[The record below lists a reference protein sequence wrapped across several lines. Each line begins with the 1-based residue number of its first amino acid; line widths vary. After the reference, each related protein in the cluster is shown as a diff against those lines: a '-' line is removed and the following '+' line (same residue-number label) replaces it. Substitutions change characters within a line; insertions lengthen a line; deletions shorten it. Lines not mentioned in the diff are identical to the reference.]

1 MRPRGFSIASVLIV
15 LLSAAIVLVSFAPA
29 VLAPPPTPYTTFGMA
44 FDSTGTRF
52 PQGTPIRTFIDGVD
66 YSNKTSVYD
75 NTGSFYVDT
84 FGNWAAP
91 ATTQAK
97 EGGDIG
103 DAIMYASGEL
113 AGASPGGVARE
124 TSTWAV
130 GGLQN
135 LNLNLASTQPP
146 LLKIQ
151 SLTVRPSTGNQYAYL
166 CNPTAALV
174 NAGLFF
180 FQRDA
185 PGTFNGP
192 SFPLSGTIRAGG
204 RLFVDLTSTTWLDPA
219 GDALKLVWA
228 NPGGP
233 GAPNGGANIVVDRV
247 EFNATSTGA
256 LTWEPGNTIM
266 TDAPAPGAGQEIHR
280 NDVCADTN
288 AGADFTIGA
297 ETGGPA
303 APAVTVSYPNGG
315 ERFTGGSTHT
325 IYWNMT
331 DTDPDSALLVN
342 VSYSLDGLSYTEIAA
357 GLTKTDPSSHTWT
370 VPVADTNLARVQVCA
385 RDRTDLLGC
394 GRSAAP
400 FSIDST
406 PPQVQSTD
414 PANGAV
420 GVPLAKVIRI
430 VFNEAMQPAPTDVTL
445 VPAAGTLTFTWVD
458 ARTLD
463 VAHSAPFLGCQG
475 YRLDVGIGFLDA
487 SLPGNALLPASVT
500 FDTICAP
507 NVALVSPIGG
517 EVYSGG
523 AVHTITWTMSDE
535 QASPLL
541 TTWVNLS
548 TNSGLTYPISIDG
561 PSLRSEGTV
570 GLAWTVNSV
579 NTIHARI
586 QVCVGDET
594 RLVTCTTSPTDFT
607 IDSTPPTVVSTSPAN
622 SANDVLPADP
632 VVITF
637 SERMNATSVTVT
649 FAPNPGGILPS
660 WDPTGTIL
668 TLGHNPFSSAST
680 TVTVQG
686 TSKDAS
692 DPGNPLGSNYVF
704 TFGLDT
710 APTLSI
716 TAPVAGDCWCGGTT
730 HTIAWTMDDAES
742 GPGSLVVYINV
753 STSGGLF
760 VITPTGLGPGL
771 SGSPSY
777 PWSLPAISELSAH
790 IEITAIDPRG
800 LSITRSSGTFRIDS
814 AAPTLNSQPVNN
826 QQNVP
831 TNQVITLAWSEA
843 MDPVATQGA
852 ITVSPLPAGMTFL
865 WAGNT
870 LEIHHSG
877 LAPGVTYTVTITT
890 AAHDNCTPGNAF
902 AGATIRFTTAANQA
916 PQVHFTAP
924 TAIETWNVGDSKVIT
939 WSMSDETPA
948 AQLRVWL
955 NYTSA
960 VGSGTLVNGQA
971 GATQVTWTVPAAL
984 AGRTVQFHIDVV
996 DALDAR
1002 GSDTSVSVNV
1012 AAPPGGI
1019 GDVLPW
1025 IGLAIV
1031 IIGIIAGLLFF
1042 LVVKRR
1048 KKEEPAAPAPK
1059 KAPSR
1064 PPGKAA
1070 PAKPAGPPKAA
1081 PAAPAAEETE
1091 SPLETEEGGETKT
1104 CPNCGSIVD
1113 ATATQCPVCDAA
1125 L

>member
-1 MRPRGFSIASVLIV
+1 MRPRGDSIASVLIV
-15 LLSAAIVLVSFAPA
+15 LLSAVIVIVSFAPA
-29 VLAPPPTPYTTFGMA
+29 VPAPPPTPYTTYGMA
-44 FDSTGTRF
+44 FDATATRL
-52 PQGTPIRTFIDGVD
+52 PQGTPVRTFIDGVD

-91 ATTQAK
+91 ATTQIK
-97 EGGDIG
+97 EGGDIS

-124 TSTWAV
+124 TASWVV

-151 SLTVRPSTGNQYAYL
+151 SLTVRPSAGNQYAYL
-166 CNPTAALV
+166 CNPTAASV
-174 NAGLFF
+174 NAGLFL
-180 FQRDA
+180 FQQDA

-204 RLFVDLTSTTWLDPA
+204 RLFVDLTSTSWLDPA
-219 GDALKLVWA
+219 GDVLKLVWA

-280 NDVCADTN
+280 NDACADTN
-288 AGADFTIGA
+288 SGADFTIGA

-303 APAVTVSYPNGG
+303 APVVTVSFPNGG
-315 ERFTGGSTHT
+315 EQFTGGSTHT
-325 IYWNMT
+325 VRWNMT
-331 DTDPDSALLVN
+331 DTDPDAALVVN
-342 VSYSLDGLSYTEIAA
+342 LSYSLDGLSYTEFAA
-357 GLTKTDPSSHTWT
+357 ALTTTDPSAYPWNT
-370 VPVADTNLARVQVCA
+370 PVADTTLARVQVCA

-400 FSIDST
+400 FTIDST

-414 PANGAV
+414 PADTAV
-420 GVPLAKVIRI
+420 GAAVTKVVRI
-430 VFNEAMQPAPTDVTL
+430 VFNEAMQPSPTDVTL
-445 VPAAGTLTFTWVD
+445 VPAAGTLSYVWFD

-463 VAHSAPFLGCQG
+463 VSHSANFLGCQA
-475 YRLDVGIGFLDA
+475 YRLDVGSGFLDA
-487 SLPGNALLPASVT
+487 SSPGNALVPASVT
-500 FDTICAP
+500 FNTICAP
-507 NVALVSPIGG
+507 NVAIVSPVGG
-517 EVYSGG
+517 EVYTGG
-523 AVHTITWTMSDE
+523 SVQTITWTMSDE
-535 QASPLL
+535 QANPLL

-548 TNSGLTYPISIDG
+548 TNSGASYAIAIDG
-561 PSLRSEGTV
+561 PSLRNEGTIA
-570 GLAWTVNSV
+570 LPWTVNSV
-579 NTIHARI
+579 NTVQARV
-586 QVCVGDET
+586 QVCVADET
-594 RLVTCTTSPTDFT
+594 RLVTCATSPADFA
-607 IDSTPPTVVSTSPAN
+607 IDSTGPTVVGTLPAN

-637 SERMNATSVTVT
+637 SERMNASSVTVT
-649 FAPNPGGILPS
+649 FSPDPGGISPS

-668 TLGHNPFSSAST
+668 TLGHNAFSAAST
-680 TVTVQG
+680 TVTVQS

-692 DPGNPLGSNYVF
+692 APGNPLGSNYVF

-710 APTLSI
+710 APSLSI
-716 TAPVAGDCWCGGTT
+716 TAPAAGDCWCGGTS
-730 HTIAWTMDDAES
+730 HDVRWTMDDAES

-753 STSGGLF
+753 STSGGLAA
-760 VITPTGLGPGL
+760 VTRLGPGL
-771 SGSPSY
+771 SGSPTY
-777 PWSLPAISELSAH
+777 PWSLPSINELSAH

-800 LSITRSSGTFRIDS
+800 RSIMRSSGTFRIDS
-814 AAPTLNSQPVNN
+814 SAPTLNSQPVNN
-826 QQNVP
+826 AQNVP

-852 ITVSPLPAGMTFL
+852 ITVSPQPSGMTFL

-870 LEIHHSG
+870 LEIHHGG
-877 LAPGVTYTVTITT
+877 LEPGRTYTVTITN

-902 AGATIRFTTAANQA
+902 AGATILFTTAANQA

-924 TAIETWNVGDSKVIT
+924 TSIETWNAGDSKTIT

-960 VGSGTLVNGQA
+960 AGSGTIVNGQA
-971 GATQVTWTVPAAL
+971 GADQATWTVPAAL
-984 AGRTVQFHIDVV
+984 AGRTVQFHVDVV
-996 DALDAR
+996 DALGAR

-1031 IIGIIAGLLFF
+1031 IIAIVAGLLLFF
-1042 LVVKRR
+1042 VLKRR
-1048 KKEEPAAPAPK
+1048 KKEEPKVPAPK

-1064 PPGKAA
+1064 PPAKA
-1070 PAKPAGPPKAA
+1070 PPSKPASPPKAA
-1081 PAAPAAEETE
+1081 PVAPAAEKTE
-1091 SPLETEEGGETKT
+1091 SPAEAEEGGGTKT
-1104 CPNCGSIVD
+1104 CANCGSIVD
-1113 ATATQCPVCDAA
+1113 AAETQCPVCDAA
-1125 L
+1125 F